1 MSKKIMTVQEA
12 LNKKKILEKRWAEE
26 MSDEKAY
33 VTYATST
40 QKVVDGV
47 EREEVE
53 NILKSQFDSK
63 VHLLKNLSA
72 LKIAINKSNASTIVV
87 ISGKEYTVADAIA
100 RMNFMDNERKFYNR
114 AMRQYNTCK
123 NNVDA
128 TNKKVLDPDNIA
140 VYLSRINGDQTKVR
154 PEVIEALKESYK
166 EENMLH
172 IIDPNNINDVVS
184 KMIDDLDQFEAEVH
198 TKLTTSNI
206 NTEIEVEFED

>member
-1 MSKKIMTVQEA
+1 MSLVTMTVQEA

-26 MSDEKAY
+26 MNDEKAY

-53 NILKSQFDSK
+53 SILKSQFDSK

-72 LKIAINKSNASTIVV
+72 LKIAINKSNASTIVS

-140 VYLSRINGDQTKVR
+140 AYLSRINGDQTKVR

-172 IIDPNNINDVVS
+172 IIDPNNINGVVS

>member
-1 MSKKIMTVQEA
+1 MSLVTMTVQEA

-53 NILKSQFDSK
+53 SILKSQFDSK

-72 LKIAINKSNASTIVV
+72 LKIAINKSNASTIVS

-100 RMNFMDNERKFYNR
+100 RMNFMENERKFYNR

-128 TNKKVLDPDNIA
+128 TNKKVLNPDNIA
-140 VYLSRINGDQTKVR
+140 AYLSRINGDQTKVR

>member
-128 TNKKVLDPDNIA
+128 INKKVLDPDNIA
-140 VYLSRINGDQTKVR
+140 AYLSRINGDQTKVR

>member
-140 VYLSRINGDQTKVR
+140 AYLSRINGDQTKVR

>member
-123 NNVDA
+123 NNVDV

-140 VYLSRINGDQTKVR
+140 AYLSRINGDQTKVR
-154 PEVIEALKESYK
+154 PEVIVALKESYK

>member
-123 NNVDA
+123 NNVDV

-140 VYLSRINGDQTKVR
+140 AYLSRINGDQTKVR

>member
-1 MSKKIMTVQEA
+1 MSLVTMTVQEA

-26 MSDEKAY
+26 MNDEKAY
-33 VTYATST
+33 ITYATST

-72 LKIAINKSNASTIVV
+72 LKIAINKSNASTIVN

-140 VYLSRINGDQTKVR
+140 AYLSRINGDQTKVR

>member
-140 VYLSRINGDQTKVR
+140 AYLSRINGDQTKVR
-154 PEVIEALKESYK
+154 LEVIEALKESYK